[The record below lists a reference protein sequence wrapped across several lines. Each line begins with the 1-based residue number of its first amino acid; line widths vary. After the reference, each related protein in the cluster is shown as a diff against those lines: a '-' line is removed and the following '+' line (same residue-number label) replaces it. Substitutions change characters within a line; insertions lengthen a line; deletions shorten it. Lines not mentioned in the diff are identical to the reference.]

1 MLVQTDKKDKIAV
14 ITVNRPNALNAM
26 NFDVISELTRAITL
40 AIADS
45 GIGVIV
51 LTGAGKKAFVAG
63 ADIKVMQKFDKEGA
77 KEFSKLGHTL
87 ASAIENS
94 PKPVIAAV
102 NGFALGGG
110 CEIALACHI
119 RIASDNAVFGQP
131 EVKLGLIPGWGGTQ
145 RLPRIVGK
153 GIAAELI
160 ITGRNID
167 AEDAYRIGLVS
178 QVVPLDSLIHSAKK
192 IAHLILK
199 NGPNAIASSLDQV
212 NLSAG
217 SSLEEGLEREVQAF
231 ADLFETD
238 ETREGLKAFV
248 EKRPPEFR

>member
-14 ITVNRPNALNAM
+14 ITVNRPDALNAM

-87 ASAIENS
+87 ASVIENS

>member
-1 MLVQTDKKDKIAV
+1 M
-14 ITVNRPNALNAM
+14 
-26 NFDVISELTRAITL
+26 
-40 AIADS
+40 
-45 GIGVIV
+45 
-51 LTGAGKKAFVAG
+51 
-63 ADIKVMQKFDKEGA
+63 
-77 KEFSKLGHTL
+77 
-87 ASAIENS
+87 
-94 PKPVIAAV
+94 
-102 NGFALGGG
+102 
-110 CEIALACHI
+110 
-119 RIASDNAVFGQP
+119 
-131 EVKLGLIPGWGGTQ
+131 
-145 RLPRIVGK
+145 
-153 GIAAELI
+153 I